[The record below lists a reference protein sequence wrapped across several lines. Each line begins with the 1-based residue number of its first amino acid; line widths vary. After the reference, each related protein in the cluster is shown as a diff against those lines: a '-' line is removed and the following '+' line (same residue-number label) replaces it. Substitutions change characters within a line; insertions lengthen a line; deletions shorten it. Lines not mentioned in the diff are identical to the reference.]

1 MLAQAPEGRAAPSCG
16 LRDVRNLVPHDRV
29 DHLEPLSRD
38 GLQRLAVRH
47 VSGAAARVVLAPSA
61 IGSGEAV
68 AREDEQVLQALV
80 ALARRRHRR
89 YRRSRLAVARSEP
102 AVRRQPVVAR
112 EVFDVYGDRQLRGC
126 LRPCSRHRQQASVG
140 FVALEQGG
148 YGVVGGL
155 YLGRVLGD
163 PSRQKPHGSVLC
175 GDLGRARPGGRLDGA
190 DERSDLGAP
199 GAARDGAGPSAAGVG
214 SQPRAAELGHGT
226 QLGGVRQV
234 GKSLELG
241 AGFQQNAAQP
251 VLVPH
256 ALADQKIPL
265 RRDGP
270 GRRDRGVGV
279 GDRQQRVR
287 DAERGLGDNHR
298 VALVGLGVPAE
309 ELRGLVGGQA
319 RQVCRRHSRRPRAGE
334 RERADVADL
343 VDDEGS
349 GEFGEKGIELAFPV
363 GYGLAREYLAV
374 ARRDARPVR
383 RLPDVEPYDG
393 SRPSRWCHGGIL
405 QSSGR
410 SGALPAT
417 PTLPGRGARA
427 RQFPISRSERRAPSV
442 ATPPRALFGAGADG
456 HPEAPDRR
464 PLGACPYRRQC
475 AECSPP
481 KPIGGLPRTV
491 MGQTWKINQLP

>member
-334 RERADVADL
+334 CERADVADL

-442 ATPPRALFGAGADG
+442 ATPPPGPSSGQGQTAI
-456 HPEAPDRR
+456 RR
-464 PLGACPYRRQC
+464 R
-475 AECSPP
+475 
-481 KPIGGLPRTV
+481 PIGGPSGLARIVGNAPNARHRS
-491 MGQTWKINQLP
+491 LSAAYLEL

>member
-1 MLAQAPEGRAAPSCG
+1 MASSASISAAF
-16 LRDVRNLVPHDRV
+16 
-29 DHLEPLSRD
+29 
-38 GLQRLAVRH
+38 
-47 VSGAAARVVLAPSA
+47 SA
-61 IGSGEAV
+61 ILRAKSPHSSV
-68 AREDEQVLQALV
+68 
-80 ALARRRHRR
+80 
-89 YRRSRLAVARSEP
+89 
-102 AVRRQPVVAR
+102 
-112 EVFDVYGDRQLRGC
+112 LRGD
-126 LRPCSRHRQQASVG
+126 
-140 FVALEQGG
+140 F
-148 YGVVGGL
+148 
-155 YLGRVLGD
+155 
-163 PSRQKPHGSVLC
+163 
-175 GDLGRARPGGRLDGA
+175 GRARPGGRLDGA

-214 SQPRAAELGHGT
+214 SRPRAAELGHGT

-251 VLVPH
+251 VLAPH

-270 GRRDRGVGV
+270 SRRDRGVGM

-287 DAERGLGDNHR
+287 DAERGLGDDHR

-319 RQVCRRHSRRPRAGE
+319 RQVRRRHSRRPRAGE

-363 GYGLAREYLAV
+363 VYGLAREYLAV

-417 PTLPGRGARA
+417 PHYLAVAPAPGS
-427 RQFPISRSERRAPSV
+427 FLSVVRSGERLRWQH
-442 ATPPRALFGAGADG
+442 PPGTSSGQGQTAI
-456 HPEAPDRR
+456 RR
-464 PLGACPYRRQC
+464 R
-475 AECSPP
+475 
-481 KPIGGLPRTV
+481 PIGGPSGLARIVGNAPNARHRSLSATY
-491 MGQTWKINQLP
+491 LEL

>member
-1 MLAQAPEGRAAPSCG
+1 MLAQAPEGWAAPSCG

-47 VSGAAARVVLAPSA
+47 ASGAAARVVLAPSA

-112 EVFDVYGDRQLRGC
+112 EVFDVYGDRQLRGR
-126 LRPCSRHRQQASVG
+126 LRPYSRHRQQASVG
-140 FVALEQGG
+140 FVALEQGR
-148 YGVVGGL
+148 YGVVGL

-163 PSRQKPHGSVLC
+163 PSRQKPHSSVLR
-175 GDLGRARPGGRLDGA
+175 GDFGRARPGGRLDGA
-190 DERSDLGAP
+190 DERSDFGAP

-214 SQPRAAELGHGT
+214 SRPRAAELGHET

-251 VLVPH
+251 VLVPRV
-256 ALADQKIPL
+256 LADQKIPL

-270 GRRDRGVGV
+270 GRRDRGVGM
-279 GDRQQRVR
+279 GDRQQRVQ
-287 DAERGLGDNHR
+287 DAERGLGDDHR

-309 ELRGLVGGQA
+309 ELRGLGAA
-319 RQVCRRHSRRPRAGE
+319 RPGRY
-334 RERADVADL
+334 AD
-343 VDDEGS
+343 
-349 GEFGEKGIELAFPV
+349 GIPAAR
-363 GYGLAREYLAV
+363 ARESASAPMLRTWSTTTRAPGNSAKRESNSHSLLATGLLASTSPSRVATHAQRDDFPTSSPMTIPGLLGGAMMVSSNRQADREPSLRHPHYLAV
-374 ARRDARPVR
+374 APAPGSFLSVVR
-383 RLPDVEPYDG
+383 SGERLRWQHP
-393 SRPSRWCHGGIL
+393 RPS
-405 QSSGR
+405 SGQ
-410 SGALPAT
+410 GQTA
-417 PTLPGRGARA
+417 
-427 RQFPISRSERRAPSV
+427 IRR
-442 ATPPRALFGAGADG
+442 R
-456 HPEAPDRR
+456 
-464 PLGACPYRRQC
+464 
-475 AECSPP
+475 
-481 KPIGGLPRTV
+481 PIGGPSGLARIVGNAPNARHRS
-491 MGQTWKINQLP
+491 LSAAYLEL

>member
-1 MLAQAPEGRAAPSCG
+1 MLAQAPEGRTALSYG
-16 LRDVRNLVPHDRV
+16 LRDVRDLVPHDRV

-47 VSGAAARVVLAPSA
+47 ASGAAARVVLAPSA
-61 IGSGEAV
+61 VGPGEAV
-68 AREDEQVLQALV
+68 AREDEQALQALV

-102 AVRRQPVVAR
+102 AVRCQPVVAR
-112 EVFDVYGDRQLRGC
+112 EVFDVYGDRQLRGR
-126 LRPCSRHRQQASVG
+126 LRPYSRHRQQASVC
-140 FVALEQGG
+140 FVALEQGR

-163 PSRQKPHGSVLC
+163 PSRQKPHSSVLR
-175 GDLGRARPGGRLDGA
+175 GDFGRARPGGRLGGA
-190 DERSDLGAP
+190 DERPDLGAP

-214 SQPRAAELGHGT
+214 NRPRAAELGHEA

-234 GKSLELG
+234 GKSLEPG

-251 VLVPH
+251 VLVPRV
-256 ALADQKIPL
+256 LADQEIPL

-270 GRRDRGVGV
+270 GRRDRGVGM

-287 DAERGLGDNHR
+287 DAERGLGDDHR

-319 RQVCRRHSRRPRAGE
+319 RQVRRRHARRPGARQ
-334 RERADVADL
+334 RERADVARL
-343 VDDEGS
+343 VDDDQRA

-363 GYGLAREYLAV
+363 GDGRAQQHLAV

-442 ATPPRALFGAGADG
+442 ATPPG
-456 HPEAPDRR
+456 P
-464 PLGACPYRRQC
+464 
-475 AECSPP
+475 S
-481 KPIGGLPRTV
+481 
-491 MGQTWKINQLP
+491 